1 VGSKGVVASSRPPAA
16 MLCSQHRG
24 GRSLGA
30 AQGRRSRLP
39 RLVEAA
45 MPNVEAQLGGRRS
58 RPPQGPASRMLEAR
72 QRYPSRKP
80 TLKGATTIADL
91 FREALLITGR

>member
-1 VGSKGVVASSRPPAA
+1 
-16 MLCSQHRG
+16 MG
-24 GRSLGA
+24 GLEGCGRVLATPSGNAVFA
-30 AQGRRSRLP
+30 AQGRPKSRCSPRSSQP
-39 RLVEAA
+39 PAPA
-45 MPNVEAQLGGRRS
+45 RRS